1 MATRKRFAFPVRATR
16 VVLARV
22 CLARVQKANYQ
33 ATVSGQHPI
42 MTSSSS
48 GVTKPDIW
56 LRVLIAGAALVTI
69 TFGIRQVFGLFVVPL
84 SDALGSGVQLVA
96 LAIAIQNLVWGFSS
110 PLFGALADRI
120 GAWKVAIFGA
130 VIYTAGL
137 LATAYIITPSGL
149 FLGQALIGLGLG
161 SAGISIA
168 IGAVGR
174 VVPEGRRSLA
184 FGLVT
189 SFGSFGQ
196 FALLPVTQ
204 MLMSEHGWQMALLLL
219 SFLTAGAMAVAL
231 GLRGAP
237 AARTAEVAELTTAE
251 ALRVAAGSRDYLLL
265 TAGFFVCGL
274 QLVFIT
280 THLPVFLGDRG
291 LPPHIASWALALIGL
306 FNIVGAFICGW
317 LGGKVSKRKALA
329 TVYLLRGII
338 MCSFFMLPVTPTSA
352 LVFGAA
358 MGLLWL
364 GTIPLTSGLIV
375 VFFGPKHLS
384 MLYGIV
390 FASHQIGS
398 FVGSWLGGV
407 LYDITGNY
415 NFMWWLNVAAA
426 LFAFAVNWMIREQAV
441 PSPQPAAA

>member
-1 MATRKRFAFPVRATR
+1 
-16 VVLARV
+16 
-22 CLARVQKANYQ
+22 
-33 ATVSGQHPI
+33 
-42 MTSSSS
+42 MTSSSPA
-48 GVTKPDIW
+48 TARPDIW
-56 LRVLIAGAALVTI
+56 LRVLIAGAALVTV
-69 TFGIRQVFGLFVVPL
+69 TFGIRQVFGLFVVPI
-84 SDALGSGVQLVA
+84 SDALGGGVQLVA

-120 GAWKVAIFGA
+120 GAWKVAILGA
-130 VIYTAGL
+130 AIYTVGL
-137 LATAYIITPSGL
+137 LASAFIVTPSGL

-174 VVPEGRRSLA
+174 VVPPERRSLA

-204 MLMSEHGWQMALLLL
+204 MLMSEHGWQSALLML
-219 SFLTAGAMAVAL
+219 SFMTAAAMAVGL

-237 AARTAEVAELTTAE
+237 AARPADVVELTTAQ

-280 THLPVFLGDRG
+280 THLPVFLGDSG
-291 LPPHIASWALALIGL
+291 VHPQVASWALALVGL
-306 FNIVGAFICGW
+306 FNIVGAFVCGW
-317 LGGKVSKRKALA
+317 LGGRVSKRKALA
-329 TVYLLRGII
+329 TVYLLRGVV
-338 MCSFFMLPVTPTSA
+338 MCGFFMLPVTSTSA

-390 FASHQIGS
+390 FASHQVGS

-407 LYDITGNY
+407 VYDIMGDY
-415 NFMWWLNVAAA
+415 DLMWWLNVAAA
-426 LFAFAVNWMIREQAV
+426 LFAFAVNWMIREAPVEAVQAA
-441 PSPQPAAA
+441 PA

>member
-1 MATRKRFAFPVRATR
+1 MTQSSPSASD
-16 VVLARV
+16 
-22 CLARVQKANYQ
+22 KA
-33 ATVSGQHPI
+33 V
-42 MTSSSS
+42 
-48 GVTKPDIW
+48 W
-56 LRVLIAGAALVTI
+56 LRVLVVGAALVTV
-69 TFGIRQVFGLFVVPL
+69 TFGIRQVFGLFVLPI
-84 SDALGSGVQLVA
+84 SNALGSGVQLVA

-110 PLFGALADRI
+110 PFFGALADRI
-120 GAWKVAIFGA
+120 GAWKVAMLGA
-130 VIYTAGL
+130 GIYTAGL
-137 LATAYIITPSGL
+137 LASALIVSPSGV

-174 VVPEGRRSLA
+174 VVPPGRRSLA

-204 MLMSEHGWQMALLLL
+204 MLMSEHGWQSALLIL
-219 SFLTAGAMAVAL
+219 SFLTAAMMAVAL
-231 GLRGAP
+231 GMRTAP
-237 AARTAEVAELTTAE
+237 AARSADVADLTTAQ

-280 THLPVFLGDRG
+280 THLPVFLGDRS
-291 LPPHIASWALALIGL
+291 LDPQVASWALALIGL
-306 FNIVGAFICGW
+306 FNIVGAFVCGW
-317 LGGKVSKRKALA
+317 LGGRISKRKALA
-329 TVYLLRGII
+329 TVYLLRGIVI
-338 MCSFFMLPVTPTSA
+338 CGFVMMPVTPVSA
-352 LVFGAA
+352 LMFGAA

-390 FASHQIGS
+390 FASHQVGS

-407 LYDITGNY
+407 IYDATGSY
-415 NFMWWLNVAAA
+415 SFMWWLNVAAA
-426 LFAFAVNWMIREQAV
+426 LFAFAVNWLIREAPVETRQAA
-441 PSPQPAAA
+441 PA